1 MKVSFTT
8 NIDNLVKDLEKL
20 GGKMLNVAGEKS
32 NGYFNIT
39 AENLKHPKTWKQL
52 KTFWALLNAMWAT
65 GELSYDCKEAF
76 YHDMCLRC
84 MRPDHYIYVDDNAR
98 WVYVKD
104 LSSVPPLKPFTPH
117 AKGISEATVEEAT
130 QGIQELMSIIYE
142 TGIGSKKIDEILLGM
157 EENRRY

>member
-8 NIDNLVKDLEKL
+8 NIDNLVKDLNKL
-20 GGKMLNVAGEKS
+20 GGKMLDVAGEKS

-52 KTFWALLNAMWAT
+52 KTFWALFWAMWAT
-65 GELSYDCKEAF
+65 GELSYDGWKAF
-76 YHDMCLRC
+76 YHDICLRC
-84 MRPDHYIYVDDNAR
+84 MMADHYMYASTSGAYV
-98 WVYVKD
+98 WV
-104 LSSVPPLKPFTPH
+104 SSMQSIPEGLQGVPI